1 MREKRLCYS
10 FLRVMMAMGFTLLFT
25 TAVVVQSQASNSS
38 EIAVPQSAHE
48 VSGVVSDAG
57 GPLPGVTIME
67 KGTANGVS
75 SDIDGKYSLTVQPGA
90 VLVFSFVGYKTQEIV
105 VGNQTTIN
113 VVMKEDSQMM
123 EEVVVVGYGT
133 QKKVNL
139 TGSIAAVGQEEL
151 KDRVNTD
158 VLKAVQGTVPGVT
171 IISRPGSD
179 ATINFRGRGNLGTS
193 SPLYV
198 IDGAIADAEF
208 FSSLDPSTI
217 ESISFL
223 KDAAS
228 SAIYGSRAAYGVVL
242 VKTKGG
248 KKGDMKVTYNGY
260 MGFKVDTYRPK
271 VVDSWQY
278 AELYNEAM
286 YNANPSNQPR
296 YTQEQIQKF
305 KDGSDRDLYPNTKWY
320 DLVLNDMAVTT
331 QHQLN
336 FQGGSENIR
345 YFVGM
350 GYVYDENLTPGAHSD
365 RFNLS
370 GNISADVK
378 PWLTL
383 NTNVKYIYR
392 QYQRD
397 GAPSLMTCLTIP
409 VTYAA
414 KQSDGSWGTVIGG
427 SQAPAEYIKKNPLR
441 NLEGGDWQEQ
451 HRKNSMIDL
460 GFDIK
465 PVKGL
470 VLTGQFVYKGWDYR
484 NKSYSASW
492 DNVSSFLTGLEIA
505 GSGRDENKMEYDWQT
520 TSRLLYNG
528 LAKYN
533 WNNDDHDLSVLAGV
547 SYEHYKWNKSY
558 SWRKGFP
565 DNNMED
571 MNGGSSADSDTY
583 AEGGAT
589 ENKMLSYF
597 GRVNYSLFGKYLFEA
612 NLRADASSRF
622 HKDERWGIFPSFSAG
637 WRINQENFM
646 KDVQWVSNLKL
657 RASWG
662 QLGNINNVGDYDYLP
677 TYGMGNN
684 YNFEDVIV
692 NGMIENKPANK
703 TLSWETVT
711 ITDIGVDFD
720 IFDGKLSLVAD
731 WYIKNTKDILLA
743 YNVPKEVGIP
753 DGNKPSQNLG
763 KVENKGIEIA
773 LNHRNKVGDVSY
785 SVGFNVSKNWNKVKD
800 LGTSDPMIESPWI
813 KTVGQPIGTFYGY
826 KTDGLLTQEDIDNGN
841 YISNGTTPQAG
852 DIKFVDVEKDGKL
865 DGDDRTFIGCDVPDV
880 TYGVNFNVQYKGV
893 ELSVFGQGVAGT
905 KVKFSEEQAWAFFED
920 ASPREWHLNRW
931 TEANPNPNAVYPR
944 IYLKGNPNQN
954 YNQQFSD
961 FWLFDADYFRVKNI
975 TLGYSFPKAWMDRC
989 FLDSAK
995 IFFTAENPFTIRADK
1010 RMKDFDPEATSGR
1023 GVGALGIRTF
1033 AFGVNVSF

>member
-350 GYVYDENLTPGAHSD
+350 GYVYDE
-365 RFNLS
+365 
-370 GNISADVK
+370 
-378 PWLTL
+378 
-383 NTNVKYIYR
+383 
-392 QYQRD
+392 
-397 GAPSLMTCLTIP
+397 
-409 VTYAA
+409 
-414 KQSDGSWGTVIGG
+414 
-427 SQAPAEYIKKNPLR
+427 
-441 NLEGGDWQEQ
+441 
-451 HRKNSMIDL
+451 
-460 GFDIK
+460 
-465 PVKGL
+465 
-470 VLTGQFVYKGWDYR
+470 
-484 NKSYSASW
+484 
-492 DNVSSFLTGLEIA
+492 
-505 GSGRDENKMEYDWQT
+505 
-520 TSRLLYNG
+520 
-528 LAKYN
+528 
-533 WNNDDHDLSVLAGV
+533 WN
-547 SYEHYKWNKSY
+547 E
-558 SWRKGFP
+558 
-565 DNNMED
+565 
-571 MNGGSSADSDTY
+571 
-583 AEGGAT
+583 
-589 ENKMLSYF
+589 
-597 GRVNYSLFGKYLFEA
+597 
-612 NLRADASSRF
+612 
-622 HKDERWGIFPSFSAG
+622 
-637 WRINQENFM
+637 
-646 KDVQWVSNLKL
+646 
-657 RASWG
+657 
-662 QLGNINNVGDYDYLP
+662 
-677 TYGMGNN
+677 
-684 YNFEDVIV
+684 
-692 NGMIENKPANK
+692 
-703 TLSWETVT
+703 
-711 ITDIGVDFD
+711 
-720 IFDGKLSLVAD
+720 
-731 WYIKNTKDILLA
+731 
-743 YNVPKEVGIP
+743 
-753 DGNKPSQNLG
+753 
-763 KVENKGIEIA
+763 
-773 LNHRNKVGDVSY
+773 
-785 SVGFNVSKNWNKVKD
+785 
-800 LGTSDPMIESPWI
+800 
-813 KTVGQPIGTFYGY
+813 
-826 KTDGLLTQEDIDNGN
+826 
-841 YISNGTTPQAG
+841 
-852 DIKFVDVEKDGKL
+852 
-865 DGDDRTFIGCDVPDV
+865 
-880 TYGVNFNVQYKGV
+880 
-893 ELSVFGQGVAGT
+893 
-905 KVKFSEEQAWAFFED
+905 
-920 ASPREWHLNRW
+920 
-931 TEANPNPNAVYPR
+931 
-944 IYLKGNPNQN
+944 
-954 YNQQFSD
+954 
-961 FWLFDADYFRVKNI
+961 
-975 TLGYSFPKAWMDRC
+975 
-989 FLDSAK
+989 
-995 IFFTAENPFTIRADK
+995 
-1010 RMKDFDPEATSGR
+1010 
-1023 GVGALGIRTF
+1023 
-1033 AFGVNVSF
+1033 